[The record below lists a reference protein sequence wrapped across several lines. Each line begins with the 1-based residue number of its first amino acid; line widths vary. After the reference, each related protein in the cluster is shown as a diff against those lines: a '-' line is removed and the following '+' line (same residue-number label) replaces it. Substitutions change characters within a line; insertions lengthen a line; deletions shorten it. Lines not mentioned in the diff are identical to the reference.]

1 MFARPCR
8 TEESP
13 KMDEREVRSD
23 PEDQRRRG
31 LTPDEQRAERE
42 QESQEAETTKFEQ
55 LKESQEEETR
65 RAAEALATDPV
76 LEDSP
81 EQ

>member
-1 MFARPCR
+1 
-8 TEESP
+8 
-13 KMDEREVRSD
+13 MDEREVRSD

-42 QESQEAETTKFEQ
+42 QESRETETTKFEQ

-81 EQ
+81 EP